1 MNLFYIP
8 KGFNGDH
15 GVLDEEESK
24 HCIRVLRLQ
33 PGDEIDITDGKGFFY
48 KAQIEGT
55 SPKHCEIKI
64 ISTTESKN
72 TGTGNIHIAIA
83 PTKNINRL
91 EWFLEKTTEM
101 GITDITPVYSR
112 YSERKAIKPERLEKI
127 LVSAMKQSLKAYLPT
142 LHKEMT
148 FQQFINQDFTSA
160 EKYIAYCGSYDKKLL
175 QLEYTHN
182 KDVIIM
188 IGPEGG
194 YEEKEVAQAVEKG
207 FIPVSLGPSR
217 LRTETAGIVAC
228 HTIHLINDVKIYN
241 AE

>member
-8 KGFNGDH
+8 QGLNGNH

-48 KAQIEGT
+48 KAQIAGT
-55 SPKHCEIKI
+55 SPKHCEII
-64 ISTTESKN
+64 TVSTTESAKSN
-72 TGTGNIHIAIA
+72 NSIHIAIA

-91 EWFLEKTTEM
+91 EWFMEKSTEM
-101 GITDITPVYSR
+101 GITAITPVYSR

-127 LVSAMKQSLKAYLPT
+127 LVSAMKQSLKAFLPT
-142 LHKEMT
+142 LHQEINFKN
-148 FQQFINQDFTSA
+148 FIEQDFADA
-160 EKYIAYCGSYDKKLL
+160 EKYIAYYGSYDKKLL
-175 QLEYTHN
+175 QKEYTPN

-194 YEEKEVAQAVEKG
+194 YEEKEVEQAVQKG

-228 HTIHLINDVKIYN
+228 HTIHLINDINIYN